1 MAAIEILHRSGL
13 MADRIKYRDHLIATF
28 VHGRDGEEFTVVR
41 APAA

>member
-1 MAAIEILHRSGL
+1 MAAIETLHLSGP
-13 MADRIKYRDHLIATF
+13 MSDRIKYRDYLIATF